1 MLLNMSQLNIIN
13 PSKFPVCKGCSGF
26 GLNLVQLSGFCS
38 HCTRIG
44 VTKKRTRVDDDD
56 DNDKYSK
63 HLQLQTSSSSSSS
76 SASSASND
84 INIQRLLEEADKAST
99 VSLDAAGVKRALLQ
113 LEKKISTNTLLRA
126 KHADDPSKFLTSES
140 DLDTEIKGLHV
151 LAAAPELYD
160 IFVKSGTL
168 TSLLGL
174 LTHENSDI
182 VIDVINL
189 LSELLSEDA
198 LAVGNTQRKEEE
210 EEENIG
216 EVAGKILIKALI
228 EQGALASLVETC
240 ESLDSASKQIGDDD
254 FLGVLAT
261 LELIQKIVETATS
274 DSAAIAKSL
283 FSQTSSANTSAT
295 SKPSRFA
302 SFLLRKITQSKS
314 EYNDVKGIAAELL
327 STLIALDEPLK
338 NDSKDEVNTLCNA
351 FIIGSTLFEMDVKS
365 SKVKVDGIEYL
376 LEATS
381 AFKKRNPT
389 SKYEEEFVENV
400 FDALSSALAFE
411 ISNKSKFKN
420 AEGFELMIRTMH
432 ENGFARFAA
441 LRTISH
447 ALAGSSS
454 EICETFIE
462 AGGLKVV
469 FPAFLGRSL
478 SQTRKVHGID
488 AVEKEEEYSIS
499 IIVSCLDH
507 LLDSSISRLR
517 LLNKFNE
524 LGGTSGSSLEKID
537 RLIELH
543 SFYYKKVER
552 VSTAAVKLVKQEEK
566 NAKDEEDEE
575 ALALSYISRLR
586 GGLQILQK
594 IDYLIA
600 YLLTQKLDVT
610 LSLKLRTKLYEQGGS
625 LLQIAEILSELE
637 DKIDID
643 YSDDSK
649 KEKERITFL
658 LLELDTMSG

>member
-1 MLLNMSQLNIIN
+1 MSRPIIIN
-13 PSKFPVCKGCSGF
+13 PFKFPVCKGCSGF
-26 GLNLVQLSGFCS
+26 GLNLVQLNGYCA
-38 HCTRIG
+38 HCNRH
-44 VTKKRTRVDDDD
+44 VTKKRTRVDHDDDDD
-56 DNDKYSK
+56 DNNNKDSE
-63 HLQLQTSSSSSSS
+63 HLPIQTSSSSSSS
-76 SASSASND
+76 ASHD
-84 INIQRLLEEADKAST
+84 INIQRLLEEADKANT

-113 LEKKISTNTLLRA
+113 LEKRISSNTLLRA

-140 DLDTEIKGLHV
+140 DLDAEIKGLHV

-198 LAVGNTQRKEEE
+198 LAVVNTQRKEEEEEEE

-240 ESLDSASKQIGDDD
+240 EFLDSASKQIGDDD

-261 LELIQKIVETATS
+261 LELIQNIVENAAT

-283 FSQTSSANTSAT
+283 FSQTSYANTST
-295 SKPSRFA
+295 SNKPSRFA

-314 EYNDVKGIAAELL
+314 DYNDVKGVAAELL

-338 NDSKDEVNTLCNA
+338 NDSNDEVNTLCNA
-351 FIIGSTLFEMDVKS
+351 SIIGSTIFEMDVKS
-365 SKVKVDGIEYL
+365 TKVKVDGIEYL

-381 AFKKRNPT
+381 AFKKRDPV
-389 SKYEEEFVENV
+389 SKDEEEFVENV
-400 FDALSSALAFE
+400 FDALSSAIAFE

-447 ALAGSSS
+447 ALAGSNS
-454 EICETFIE
+454 EICEAFIE

-469 FPAFLGRSL
+469 FPAFLGRSI

-507 LLDSSISRLR
+507 LLDPSISRLR
-517 LLNKFNE
+517 LLNKFND

-543 SFYYKKVER
+543 SVYYNKVER
-552 VSTAAVKLVKQEEK
+552 VSTAADKLVKQEEE

-575 ALALSYISRLR
+575 ELALSYISRLR
-586 GGLQILQK
+586 SGLQILQK

-600 YLLTQKLDVT
+600 YLLTQKLDVN
-610 LSLKLRTKLYEQGGS
+610 LSVKLRTKLYEQGGS
-625 LLQIAEILSELE
+625 LLQIAEILSEVE
-637 DKIDID
+637 DKIDIE
-643 YSDDSK
+643 YSDVSK

-658 LLELDTMSG
+658 LFELNKMSG